1 MRAKAG
7 RPPKYNNA
15 DDLAFKIEQYFEYVK
30 GEFEEIESLDPMTFK
45 TIIIKHWIREPERIT
60 INGLALFLGFESR
73 QSLYDY
79 KEKKQFSYSIKR
91 ALTKIEQ
98 QYENQLFERNPAGA
112 IFALKN
118 FGWRD
123 KQEIDH
129 TSKGESI
136 VWNEVKTYK
145 DGGLGGQS

>member
-1 MRAKAG
+1 M
-7 RPPKYNNA
+7 
-15 DDLAFKIEQYFEYVK
+15 
-30 GEFEEIESLDPMTFK
+30 
-45 TIIIKHWIREPERIT
+45 IKNWIREPERIT

-79 KEKKQFSYSIKR
+79 KEKKQFSYPIKR
-91 ALTKIEQ
+91 ALSKVEQ

-136 VWNEVKTYK
+136 VWNEVKTYE
-145 DGGLGGQS
+145 DGGNGGQN